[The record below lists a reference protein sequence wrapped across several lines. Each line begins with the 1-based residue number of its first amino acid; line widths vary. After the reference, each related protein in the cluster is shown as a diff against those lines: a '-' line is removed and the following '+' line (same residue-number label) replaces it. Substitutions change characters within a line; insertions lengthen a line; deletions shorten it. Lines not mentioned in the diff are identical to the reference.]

1 MTMAPRALQQRD
13 DAPRDLV
20 VLLTGIPICRRKRIK
35 IRKKNRKIKKR
46 RKIKGRT
53 KHRLKLRRK

>member
-1 MTMAPRALQQRD
+1 MAPRALQQRD

-20 VLLTGIPICRRKRIK
+20 GLLTGIPLRRRKRNK
-35 IRKKNRKIKKR
+35 IRKKKRKRKNR

-53 KHRLKLRRK
+53 KHILKLRRK